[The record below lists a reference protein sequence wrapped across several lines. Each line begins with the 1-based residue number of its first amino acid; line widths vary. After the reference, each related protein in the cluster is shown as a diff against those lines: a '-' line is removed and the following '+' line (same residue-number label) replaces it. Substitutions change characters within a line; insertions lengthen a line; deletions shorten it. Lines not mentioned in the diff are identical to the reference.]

1 MPMKR
6 EKIYKFDDFQRN
18 TGLYSRNSSLVKSI
32 KTEKRCGLSISKT
45 QIKLTLFLILL
56 VLQIVFGGGNLFA
69 NNPDKLKKTGFHS
82 TQTTNRHL
90 TFKTDSTKSYS
101 FNERN
106 KKQGLKP
113 YIAPTLLISAG
124 TALHFS
130 TNTKENFQDWV
141 QSNFAYSGSADD
153 YLRYAPLAAVY
164 SLNLFGVKGK
174 NNFGNRT
181 ALALKS
187 LLLNDLIVSGLKR
200 WSNETRPNGDAH
212 SFPSGHTSVAFAM
225 AHFMHKEYGDLSV
238 WYSIGAYSCA
248 TAVGVMRV
256 AKNAHWISDV
266 VAGAG
271 IGILSTELVYLTHL
285 YKWDCNHIKN
295 FDIFP
300 FKVGKQ
306 KGITMVYNF

>member
-106 KKQGLKP
+106 KKRGLKP
-113 YIAPTLLISAG
+113 YIAPTLLISARP
-124 TALHFS
+124 S
-130 TNTKENFQDWV
+130 TSQPIQKRIFKIGCK
-141 QSNFAYSGSADD
+141 AI
-153 YLRYAPLAAVY
+153 LLILAVPTITC
-164 SLNLFGVKGK
+164 V
-174 NNFGNRT
+174 T
-181 ALALKS
+181 
-187 LLLNDLIVSGLKR
+187 LLLLPF
-200 WSNETRPNGDAH
+200 TR
-212 SFPSGHTSVAFAM
+212 
-225 AHFMHKEYGDLSV
+225 
-238 WYSIGAYSCA
+238 
-248 TAVGVMRV
+248 
-256 AKNAHWISDV
+256 
-266 VAGAG
+266 
-271 IGILSTELVYLTHL
+271 
-285 YKWDCNHIKN
+285 
-295 FDIFP
+295 
-300 FKVGKQ
+300 
-306 KGITMVYNF
+306 

>member
-1 MPMKR
+1 MLLVIQILFEGDLLFAGKPLKT
-6 EKIYKFDDFQRN
+6 E
-18 TGLYSRNSSLVKSI
+18 SLKLQII
-32 KTEKRCGLSISKT
+32 KT
-45 QIKLTLFLILL
+45 
-56 VLQIVFGGGNLFA
+56 GNHF
-69 NNPDKLKKTGFHS
+69 
-82 TQTTNRHL
+82 L
-90 TFKTDSTKSYS
+90 TFQTDTIQKYNFNKS
-101 FNERN
+101 ER
-106 KKQGLKP
+106 KQGIKP
-113 YIAPTLLISAG
+113 YIAPALLISAG

-130 TNTKENFQDWV
+130 THAKQNFQEWV
-141 QSNFAYSGSADD
+141 QTNFAYSGSADD
-153 YLRYAPLAAVY
+153 YLRYAPLVAVY
-164 SLNLFGVKGK
+164 SLNAFGVKGK

-187 LLLNDLIVSGLKR
+187 FLLNDLIVSGLKR
-200 WSNETRPNGDAH
+200 WTDETRPNGENH

-225 AHFMHKEYGDLSV
+225 AQFMHKEYGDQSI
-238 WYSIGAYSCA
+238 WYSIGAYGCA

-285 YKWDCNHIKN
+285 YKWDCEHIKN

-306 KGITMVYNF
+306 KGIALVYNF